1 MHESQYVC
9 KQIGKW
15 VLRLGREERGNNMK
29 PKLAIVIYANGREEK
44 FVYLTVEVDD
54 IKATFVLPNGDI
66 RYVIIRN
73 CDRIDTEG

>member
-1 MHESQYVC
+1 MDALTRTLQ
-9 KQIGKW
+9 G
-15 VLRLGREERGNNMK
+15 GDNMK
-29 PKLAIVIYANGREEK
+29 PKLAIVIYTNGIEEK

-54 IKATFVLPNGDI
+54 IKMTFVLPNGDI

>member
-1 MHESQYVC
+1 
-9 KQIGKW
+9 
-15 VLRLGREERGNNMK
+15 MK
-29 PKLAIVIYANGREEK
+29 PKLAIIIYTNGREEK
-44 FVYLTVEVDD
+44 FVYLTVEVGD

>member
-1 MHESQYVC
+1 MGIFQ
-9 KQIGKW
+9 GN
-15 VLRLGREERGNNMK
+15 GRVQEERGGNMK
-29 PKLAIVIYANGREEK
+29 PKLAIVIYTSGREEK